1 MAISMV
7 RQPSETPNI
16 NNISDIIPFRY
27 AYGGQNGYVKG
38 KGRELDY
45 TAIGNQFT
53 VGSGRVVLDGVESDI
68 DSDGVVINVD
78 TVSETRY
85 YVVYYN
91 VNLANNTTTIT
102 SQYATGSYPTIFTG
116 DDLTENPEGSANLV
130 LYRFTATSGII
141 SNVEKVV
148 QPIEYTGDALDG
160 YDISKGTIEQR
171 LDALGFKRGSVVLAD
186 GITATRNELKRQ
198 GNYVLGRLT
207 IDFNDVISFYTYN
220 IGTIPEEFLP
230 AQAEEGSA
238 IGKFTLNATNL
249 TANYTYTVKLTIST
263 TGELKLVTS
272 FTGSASGGSVLV
284 RFASPV
290 ELNFGYE
297 ANPL

>member
-68 DSDGVVINVD
+68 DSDGVIINVD

-91 VNLANNTTTIT
+91 VNLANNSTTIT
-102 SQYATGSYPTIFTG
+102 SQYATGSYPTISTG

-130 LYRFTATSGII
+130 LYTFTATSGII

-148 QPIEYTGDALDG
+148 KEIMYSMAD
-160 YDISKGTIEQR
+160 YDNSKGTIEER
-171 LDALGFKRGSVVLAD
+171 LTALGFKEGSVVLAD
-186 GITATRNELKRQ
+186 DITATQNELKRQ
-198 GNYVLGRLT
+198 GNYVLGRLSIT
-207 IDFNDVISFYTYN
+207 SGFSGIISFTEYS
-220 IGTIPEEFLP
+220 IGTIPAEFLP
-230 AQAEEGSA
+230 KKLETGGAVGGFKVSVSGASGSWDY
-238 IGKFTLNATNL
+238 L
-249 TANYTYTVKLTIST
+249 TNYTIDTNGIIKISSSVPNSNGSGSISVRFNLPLTI
-263 TGELKLVTS
+263 
-272 FTGSASGGSVLV
+272 
-284 RFASPV
+284 
-290 ELNFGYE
+290 NFGYE